1 MSLQHQLKSADK
13 TTSCAVKAASPDL
26 AKILEK
32 EKANMNEQKSIKNKL
47 AKLESQIDA
56 VEEAG
61 RPRLLQEIADLSESL
76 IILQQTHQEL
86 RKEKRTAKRH
96 QNATR
101 ARDQLHRHAR
111 RKQPLRWR
119 RREKQDA
126 SWLTFTT
133 RESQLDDLRDVKIHF
148 TLCPLDLGCD
158 VDSELRNKLV
168 DIGIILTPQIQSAPE
183 TK

>member
-1 MSLQHQLKSADK
+1 
-13 TTSCAVKAASPDL
+13 
-26 AKILEK
+26 
-32 EKANMNEQKSIKNKL
+32 MNEQKSIKNKL

-101 ARDQLHRHAR
+101 ARDQLHRYAFSLA
-111 RKQPLRWR
+111 LR
-119 RREKQDA
+119 
-126 SWLTFTT
+126 T
-133 RESQLDDLRDVKIHF
+133 
-148 TLCPLDLGCD
+148 
-158 VDSELRNKLV
+158 
-168 DIGIILTPQIQSAPE
+168 
-183 TK
+183 